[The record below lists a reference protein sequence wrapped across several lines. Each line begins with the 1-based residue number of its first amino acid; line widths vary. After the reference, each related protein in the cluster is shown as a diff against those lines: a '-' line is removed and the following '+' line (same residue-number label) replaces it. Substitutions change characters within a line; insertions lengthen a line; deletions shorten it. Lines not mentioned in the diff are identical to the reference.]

1 MFCHAWCFQVNR
13 KKTNLLTA
21 KDTMTLIIITVVM
34 GITQTVLYIAPVL
47 GLNLS
52 LTTRVYI
59 SAVIQLLVSLMETV
73 ETIFKQVSPRTT
85 QHTPHTPSRY

>member
-1 MFCHAWCFQVNR
+1 
-13 KKTNLLTA
+13 
-21 KDTMTLIIITVVM
+21 M

-73 ETIFKQVSPRTT
+73 ETMFKQVQPHLPTIPP
-85 QHTPHTPSRY
+85 TPAIKYDNIRPSLTDFESWW

>member
-1 MFCHAWCFQVNR
+1 MAR

-21 KDTMTLIIITVVM
+21 EDTMTLIIITVVM
-34 GITQTVLYIAPVL
+34 GITQLVLYIAPVL

-52 LTTRVYI
+52 LTARVYI

-73 ETIFKQVSPRTT
+73 ETIFKQVSPHTIH
-85 QHTPHTPSRY
+85 HTPHTIHHTTHHIY